1 MLKLKIIIKDILKN
15 KGRTLIT
22 LICISFAAALFL
34 AFLSIIRTVMNSYE
48 ESSKVLSGNSDIVI
62 SSDAGAKNPF
72 FEKQDFDDNIDYQIG
87 VTTLNGVYKYN
98 DEFNQM
104 IIRAMSIQDIKD
116 MKLLDIDDK
125 GKDDFQDNNIIIS
138 KGFAE
143 KYGYYVGDTITLE
156 INEKEYDFKVYDTAL
171 PKSMYTDQA
180 YNNQVFIPINKVESI
195 TKNEG
200 KSNLIYVKLKNTD
213 NIDNDIDNLQEVYP
227 EQNVKEAFSKE
238 EFNEKMQ
245 GVVMI
250 FIVTSI
256 SIAIM
261 CFMIVYNNFKFIIN
275 ERYKTLGI
283 LRSVGANKGYIK
295 KMIILEGAIY
305 GILGSIIGGGIGSL
319 LTYVVGN
326 LLKPEY
332 LKSTIF
338 NMSFKDFLYAL
349 IFTLI
354 ISVVVSISS
363 IRKTMNVSIKE
374 LSTNVVKYEKV
385 KQHKIIIVLSM
396 IIFIGNFIAIVFMPS
411 TVSTK
416 VLIVSIIVSI
426 ISFVGIL
433 PLFIKILLYIFEKL
447 YKVTFKNLGYISLQN
462 IKNAKSFFS
471 NSILMAISMGVI
483 IMINSALSS
492 IQMQNVKVV
501 KDSYNCDY
509 IITTNKN
516 DNETSKMVK
525 DSINVESVYEQVS
538 VDNVEVVNREGKSIF
553 TIDGVNNDYL
563 DYRNFNI
570 DKNIIE
576 DNDSERWILLSDS
589 LKNKLDVNENDELV
603 LKINNKECSYTVKG
617 FFETA
622 LNNGNYALMSNKYL
636 IEDLDN
642 NYFNQLY
649 VKTNNNDDN
658 NKSDLK
664 DLLNKYDPI
673 VQTPD
678 DLLNDAFESSK
689 AMYITIKV
697 ISMLPIIIGAVII
710 IGNSIINFYERKRN
724 IAVCRSIGMNKGAA
738 RRMMLLE
745 QLTGGVIGGIIG
757 CGLGNLLI
765 YEMKLFLNN
774 IHNRIPIGYSV
785 NLNITLFVAEVIIY
799 LLPFLMFSIRGLNF
813 NISQEVR
820 LKE

>member
-34 AFLSIIRTVMNSYE
+34 ASLSIIRTVMNSYE

-433 PLFIKILLYIFEKL
+433 PSFIKILLYIFEKL

-462 IKNAKSFFS
+462 IKMLKAF
-471 NSILMAISMGVI
+471 LAI
-483 IMINSALSS
+483 
-492 IQMQNVKVV
+492 
-501 KDSYNCDY
+501 
-509 IITTNKN
+509 
-516 DNETSKMVK
+516 
-525 DSINVESVYEQVS
+525 VY
-538 VDNVEVVNREGKSIF
+538 
-553 TIDGVNNDYL
+553 
-563 DYRNFNI
+563 
-570 DKNIIE
+570 
-576 DNDSERWILLSDS
+576 
-589 LKNKLDVNENDELV
+589 
-603 LKINNKECSYTVKG
+603 
-617 FFETA
+617 
-622 LNNGNYALMSNKYL
+622 
-636 IEDLDN
+636 
-642 NYFNQLY
+642 
-649 VKTNNNDDN
+649 
-658 NKSDLK
+658 
-664 DLLNKYDPI
+664 
-673 VQTPD
+673 
-678 DLLNDAFESSK
+678 
-689 AMYITIKV
+689 
-697 ISMLPIIIGAVII
+697 
-710 IGNSIINFYERKRN
+710 
-724 IAVCRSIGMNKGAA
+724 
-738 RRMMLLE
+738 
-745 QLTGGVIGGIIG
+745 
-757 CGLGNLLI
+757 
-765 YEMKLFLNN
+765 
-774 IHNRIPIGYSV
+774 
-785 NLNITLFVAEVIIY
+785 
-799 LLPFLMFSIRGLNF
+799 
-813 NISQEVR
+813 
-820 LKE
+820 